1 MEDRSGGIWVSSEYS
16 GLSHISV
23 LNEGTSRIYPESPDL
38 FDRSNTIRM
47 LTKTSDGDIWF
58 GTRRGGL
65 YTIDSDFHSKITNQY
80 FHSNIYAITEDKE
93 GKMWMGTRG
102 NGLKIA
108 DSWYVNDPSNP
119 TTLSANDVFSIYRDR
134 KDRMWVGT
142 FGEDLIWL
150 NRLRTGI

>member
-1 MEDRSGGIWVSSEYS
+1 
-16 GLSHISV
+16 
-23 LNEGTSRIYPESPDL
+23 
-38 FDRSNTIRM
+38 
-47 LTKTSDGDIWF
+47 
-58 GTRRGGL
+58 
-65 YTIDSDFHSKITNQY
+65 
-80 FHSNIYAITEDKE
+80 
-93 GKMWMGTRG
+93 MGTRG

-150 NRLRTGI
+150 NRLRTGDINSGTFFRKGWACGWFV